1 MAIDTSNNDSA
12 QIIKTLSMGSGVD
25 IQALAKNLSE
35 AENQARL
42 DRVNAKKGQSE
53 ATISGMGALSSAI
66 GSLKSQ
72 LNLMKNKSSLISS
85 NLTSSNQNF
94 KVETLSSNSSPG
106 SYLVTVNQLARPQ
119 LSSFSVNA
127 DSDIS
132 NLSSLSI
139 AGTAVT
145 INAGDSAQDLV
156 ERINAL
162 NLGVNAQL
170 LNKKSQVDANSDGQ
184 LDDDWVITLQG
195 NNGSESAYTLAVN
208 GIDYVPTQTAEDA
221 ELEVN
226 GVIIY
231 RSDNAVTDVIKDV
244 KLDFADVSAGTT
256 VSITNTRSFQP
267 VKELLTTF
275 AETFNDV
282 KTVIDALSGE
292 TNEDEPLA
300 GSLAKERSLINT
312 LQTRLK
318 NMIDTTAGHSVGS
331 LDNLR
336 DLGLNFSA
344 EGKLQIEDK
353 IFDSVMASNASDVV
367 KMLSAN
373 VDNQSEFAADGDKGL
388 LLQLTVNLD
397 SLIGSE
403 GTLTNRVDTE
413 NNRIADYEDQL
424 IDLEA
429 RLQRSYQ
436 RYIEQFAA
444 MESFIQQSK
453 DMRSYLEN
461 QFKAM
466 QNQSD

>member
-1 MAIDTSNNDSA
+1 
-12 QIIKTLSMGSGVD
+12 
-25 IQALAKNLSE
+25 
-35 AENQARL
+35 
-42 DRVNAKKGQSE
+42 
-53 ATISGMGALSSAI
+53 
-66 GSLKSQ
+66 
-72 LNLMKNKSSLISS
+72 
-85 NLTSSNQNF
+85 
-94 KVETLSSNSSPG
+94 
-106 SYLVTVNQLARPQ
+106 
-119 LSSFSVNA
+119 
-127 DSDIS
+127 
-132 NLSSLSI
+132 
-139 AGTAVT
+139 
-145 INAGDSAQDLV
+145 
-156 ERINAL
+156 
-162 NLGVNAQL
+162 
-170 LNKKSQVDANSDGQ
+170 
-184 LDDDWVITLQG
+184 
-195 NNGSESAYTLAVN
+195 
-208 GIDYVPTQTAEDA
+208 
-221 ELEVN
+221 
-226 GVIIY
+226 
-231 RSDNAVTDVIKDV
+231 
-244 KLDFADVSAGTT
+244 
-256 VSITNTRSFQP
+256 
-267 VKELLTTF
+267 
-275 AETFNDV
+275 
-282 KTVIDALSGE
+282 
-292 TNEDEPLA
+292 
-300 GSLAKERSLINT
+300 
-312 LQTRLK
+312 
-318 NMIDTTAGHSVGS
+318 

-444 MESFIQQSK
+444 MEGFIQQSK

>member
-1 MAIDTSNNDSA
+1 MPIDTSNNDSA
-12 QIIKTLSMGSGVD
+12 QIIKTLNMGSGVD

-42 DRVNAKKGQSE
+42 DRVNAKKGNSE

-72 LNLMKNKSSLISS
+72 LNLMKNIS
-85 NLTSSNQNF
+85 NLITSKHTSSNQNLRI
-94 KVETLSSNSSPG
+94 ETLSSNTSPG
-106 SYLVTVNQLARPQ
+106 SYSVSVKQLARPQ
-119 LSSFSVNA
+119 LSSFSVNS

-139 AGTAVT
+139 AGIGVT
-145 INAGDSAQDLV
+145 INVGDSAQDLV
-156 ERINAL
+156 ERINSL
-162 NLGVNAQL
+162 DLDVNAQL
-170 LNKKSQVDANSDGQ
+170 INKKSQVDANADGQ

-195 NNGSESAYTLAVN
+195 SNGSESAYNVTVN
-208 GIDYVPTQTAEDA
+208 GVDYVATQTAQDA
-221 ELEVN
+221 EIEVN
-226 GVIIY
+226 GVTIY
-231 RSDNAVTDVIKDV
+231 RSDNVVSDVIKDT
-244 KLDFADVSAGTT
+244 KLDFTDVPAGTT
-256 VSITNTRSFQP
+256 VSITNSKSFQP
-267 VKELLTTF
+267 VRDLLTTF
-275 AETFNDV
+275 AEMFNDV
-282 KTVIDALSGE
+282 ITVADALSGD
-292 TNEDEPLA
+292 TNDDEPLA

-312 LQTRLK
+312 LQTQLK

-353 IFDSVMASNASDVV
+353 IFDSVMDSSASDVV

-373 VDNQSEFAADGDKGL
+373 LDNQSQFAADGDKGL
-388 LLQLTVNLD
+388 LLQLSVNLD
-397 SLIGSE
+397 SLIGPE

-413 NNRIADYEDQL
+413 NDRIADYEDQL

-429 RLQRSYQ
+429 RLQKSYQ

-444 MESFIQQSK
+444 MEGFIQQSK